1 MHTKGWIFFLALLL
15 TACQGGTLS
24 LFGPTPTPFPELFT
38 ATVDL
43 GEYQLPISCKGSG
56 EPTIILESGLGGGSW
71 GELDLMRF
79 RTITRACFYDRWK
92 PSQAPD
98 GVGGPRTTMDQVTD
112 LHNLLQTAGVPGPYI
127 LVGHSLAGSILPL
140 YANLY
145 PEEVVGLVCVDCWSI
160 RWEFAIVEGL
170 EAPNTFDPDR
180 VKEVLDVRK
189 YLFFDDW
196 RQNPE
201 NLDIR
206 ASYDQA
212 MKVTDLG
219 DIPFVTLVASD
230 GIDLGDQP
238 IRDWATELWK
248 ENSQELCDLSSNC
261 RYELVE
267 GVDHWGI
274 LLNEAVDQAVRE
286 VYDEAKEK

>member
-1 MHTKGWIFFLALLL
+1 MHTKGWIFCLVLLL

-24 LFGPTPTPFPELFT
+24 LFDPTPTPFPELFT

-71 GELDLMRF
+71 GEIDLLRF
-79 RTITRACFYDRWK
+79 RTTTRACYYDRWK
-92 PSQAPD
+92 PLQAPD
-98 GVGGPRTTMDQVTD
+98 GVGGPRTTTDQVTD
-112 LHNLLQTAGVPGPYI
+112 LHNLLQIAGVPGPYI

-145 PEEVVGLVCVDCWSI
+145 PEEVVGLVCVDCWPI
-160 RWEFAIVEGL
+160 NWEFAIVEGL
-170 EAPNTFDPDR
+170 EAPNTFDPLL
-180 VKEVLDVRK
+180 VKEVLDVENGF
-189 YLFFDDW
+189 LGDW

-206 ASYDQA
+206 ASYDQV

-219 DIPFVTLVASD
+219 DIPFVTLVALNTMY
-230 GIDLGDQP
+230 DLGDQP
-238 IRDWATELWK
+238 IRDWATELRK
-248 ENSQELCDLSSNC
+248 EKLQELCDLSSDC

-286 VYDEAKEK
+286 VYDEVKEK